1 MYKDIRLFIENIP
14 VKYDADKDKI
24 IIKNVDDLE
33 KGKVLKLF
41 YDENVYDIKFDE
53 GIKYENGKKGE
64 IFISLTGA
72 KLTIFLVLKKNY
84 FVKSVYKYINKFIDK
99 DTLMKEISL
108 FIGSEVGKKYKDDL
122 TSLLD
127 KLENKDKSVEELII
141 NNEDEYQRFFNLL
154 INNET
159 FLDIDSHMSSL
170 ELMLLITYYIYAPCT
185 PKIDQ
190 DYFDD
195 LVKAAENYDHA
206 LENIWRLGMN
216 FDDLNYDF
224 SLLEDFF
231 IKTKDIHYLG
241 EYIGGIR
248 QADEESVIN
257 KIIAT
262 KDKDFIKNILNDDY
276 LCDILHDDYKNRL
289 KEYLN
294 N

>member
-1 MYKDIRLFIENIP
+1 MILIEI
-14 VKYDADKDKI
+14 I
-24 IIKNVDDLE
+24 IIKNVNDLE
-33 KGKVLKLF
+33 KGKALKLF

-64 IFISLTGA
+64 IFIFPSGE

-99 DTLMKEISL
+99 DTLMKEIGL
-108 FIGSEVGKKYKDDL
+108 FIESEVGKKYQADL

-141 NNEDEYQRFFNLL
+141 NNEDEYQRVFDLL

-159 FLDIDSHMSSL
+159 FLEIDSHMSSL

-190 DYFDD
+190 DLFND
-195 LVKAAENYDHA
+195 LVKVAENYDHA

-216 FDDLNYDF
+216 FDDLGYDF

-231 IKTKDIHYLG
+231 VKTKDIHYLG
-241 EYIGGIR
+241 EYMGGIR
-248 QADEESVIN
+248 QADEESVTN

-262 KDKDFIKNILNDDY
+262 KDKEFIKNILHNDY
-276 LCDILHDDYKNRL
+276 LCDILHEEYINKL

-294 N
+294 S